1 MKKSMIGLAFLGVG
15 FLAISGYTSLSINS
29 DDFMN
34 DNEIKF
40 VKRLDEL
47 NGHTIRSVASIQPM
61 HFNFG
66 GSNSLA
72 PKPALA
78 KFQKLEKKG
87 FLSGVKN
94 FFQKENDAPKV
105 KAAIMQ
111 ELDLT
116 LTEVYSP
123 KKYNIP
129 LTKEQ
134 FEGSLR
140 ANNGIIESMEVRLP
154 NDDGM
159 SISNI
164 EMNGNIFTCKIG
176 DETYSGMIFTTDNKS
191 FMVSFTEGNM
201 EGTRFKFD
209 ALTPAVEEN
218 QQEVV
223 VDQQQPQQQGGFEQ
237 AQAPAPVPQY
247 QQQPVQQDQEYA
259 QEPVRV
265 DVNPQDPSYAQPG
278 TGLPPANGQES
289 AQYSPEQIE
298 ENTQTQGFNFSAGT
312 QQGQPVDQA
321 QAM

>member
-1 MKKSMIGLAFLGVG
+1 MKKSIIGMTLLGVG
-15 FLAISGYTSLSINS
+15 FLAVSSYTSVSINS
-29 DDFMN
+29 DAFMN

-47 NGHTIRSVASIQPM
+47 NGNVVRSVASIRPM
-61 HFNFG
+61 NFSFG
-66 GSNSLA
+66 GSSA
-72 PKPALA
+72 PVPAMK
-78 KFQKLEKKG
+78 KFQKPEKRNLITRVKDFFKG
-87 FLSGVKN
+87 DDN
-94 FFQKENDAPKV
+94 NDAPKV

-140 ANNGIIESMEVRLP
+140 ANGGIIETMEVRLP
-154 NDDGM
+154 NDEGM
-159 SISNI
+159 SISNV

-176 DETYSGMIFTTDNKS
+176 DEKYSGMIFTTDNKS

-209 ALTPAVEEN
+209 VTTPVVEEV
-218 QQEVV
+218 QPEVV
-223 VDQQQPQQQGGFEQ
+223 AEQQQPLPQDQGGFEQ
-237 AQAPAPVPQY
+237 PPVDNGQAQAQPQAP
-247 QQQPVQQDQEYA
+247 
-259 QEPVRV
+259 RV
-265 DVNPQDPSYAQPG
+265 DVNPQDPSYANQNQNMNEEGQELQQP
-278 TGLPPANGQES
+278 LPAQQQAQAPINGEES
-289 AQYSPEQIE
+289 AQLSAEQVE
-298 ENTQTQGFNFSAGT
+298 ETTQTQGFNFS
-312 QQGQPVDQA
+312 QE

>member
-1 MKKSMIGLAFLGVG
+1 MKKSIIGMTLLGAG
-15 FLAISGYTSLSINS
+15 FLVVSAYTSVSINS
-29 DDFMN
+29 DAFMN

-47 NGHTIRSVASIQPM
+47 NGHTVRSVASVQPM
-61 HFNFG
+61 NLSFG
-66 GSNSLA
+66 NTPA
-72 PKPALA
+72 PALA
-78 KFQKLEKKG
+78 KLPQLG
-87 FLSGVKN
+87 QRSLVSRVKN
-94 FFQKENDAPKV
+94 FFKAEDNNEAPKV

-123 KKYNIP
+123 KKYNVP

-154 NDDGM
+154 GDEGM

-176 DETYSGMIFTTDNKS
+176 DEKYSGMIFTTDNKS

-209 ALTPAVEEN
+209 VAAPAVEEN
-218 QQEVV
+218 QEVV
-223 VDQQQPQQQGGFEQ
+223 VDQQQPVQQEQGGFEQ
-237 AQAPAPVPQY
+237 AQAP
-247 QQQPVQQDQEYA
+247 QQ
-259 QEPVRV
+259 PVRV
-265 DVNPQDPSYAQPG
+265 DVNPQDPSY
-278 TGLPPANGQES
+278 NGQES
-289 AQYSPEQIE
+289 AQLSPEQVE
-298 ENTQTQGFNFSAGT
+298 ETTQNQGFNFSQEP
-312 QQGQPVDQA
+312 QQ

>member
-1 MKKSMIGLAFLGVG
+1 MFGLAFLGVS
-15 FLAISGYTSLSINS
+15 FLAISSYTSLSINS

-47 NGHTIRSVASIQPM
+47 NGHTVRSVASIKPM
-61 HFNFG
+61 HFEF
-66 GSNSLA
+66 GSNSPA

-78 KFQKLEKKG
+78 KVQKFEKKG

-154 NDDGM
+154 NDEGM

-176 DETYSGMIFTTDNKS
+176 DESYSGMIFTTDNKS

-209 ALTPAVEEN
+209 ALTAVADDN
-218 QQEVV
+218 QQEVA
-223 VDQQQPQQQGGFEQ
+223 VDQNGQQPQAQPEQGGFEQ
-237 AQAPAPVPQY
+237 AQAPA
-247 QQQPVQQDQEYA
+247 QQPQEQQDYA
-259 QEPVRV
+259 QQEPVRV
-265 DVNPQDPSYAQPG
+265 DINPQDPSYAQQQTQQG
-278 TGLPPANGQES
+278 MGLPPVNGQES
-289 AQYSPEQIE
+289 AQYSPEQVE
-298 ENTQTQGFNFSAGT
+298 ENTQTQGFNFSAGP
-312 QQGQPVDQA
+312 QANQSVDQS